1 MTDVPRCL
9 ALRRWLAWVVLAA
22 LLLPP
27 LSLAPYMVSSTEVV
41 KLRNAALLQDDL
53 GPAFDWSAPPPAE
66 FAFDQAPFDPYFVDI
81 AQRLALGAQ
90 ANDWDRAV
98 VISRHLLGS
107 HAPLLGGPVQADLR
121 HTHAA
126 ITQRGEGYC
135 ADFVRVFMAIASA
148 AGMPVRAWAFSFD
161 GFGGHGH
168 VFIEIWNRQALRWQ
182 LVDLF
187 NNYYF
192 AVDEDAPLSAAEFR
206 QMMASAPQS
215 LRMLALDARAQPGW
229 AIRAKALDY
238 YQRGL
243 DEWYLMWGSNVLAVE
258 RAASFR
264 AFKPLS
270 FQLANVGAVA
280 QGVYPGVRPL
290 PTPGNAAR
298 IEALRRTRVHL
309 FVAATVMAIGAVF
322 GIAWLLSLRGRSKPG
337 GVEYVG

>member
-1 MTDVPRCL
+1 MTDVPRYL

-53 GPAFDWSAPPPAE
+53 GPAFDWAAPPPAE

-168 VFIEIWNRQALRWQ
+168 ILPEIWNRQLQRWQ
-182 LVDLF
+182 LVDVF
-187 NNYYF
+187 DNYYF
-192 AVDEDAPLSAAEFR
+192 ASDGDAPLSAAEFR
-206 QMMASAPQS
+206 QTVANAPQS
-215 LRMLALDARAQPGW
+215 LRMVLLDERAPPGW
-229 AIRAKALDY
+229 VIRAKALDY

-243 DEWYLMWGSNVLAVE
+243 DEWYLMWGSNVLGVE
-258 RAASFR
+258 RAA
-264 AFKPLS
+264 AFQALRPLS
-270 FQLANVGAVA
+270 FQLAQVGAVM

-290 PTPGNAAR
+290 PTPQNAGR
-298 IEALRRTRVHL
+298 IEALRRTRTHL
-309 FVAATVMAIGAVF
+309 FIAATLMALGVLVALS
-322 GIAWLLSLRGRSKPG
+322 WLVVGRGRMRAG
-337 GVEYVG
+337 GVAHVG